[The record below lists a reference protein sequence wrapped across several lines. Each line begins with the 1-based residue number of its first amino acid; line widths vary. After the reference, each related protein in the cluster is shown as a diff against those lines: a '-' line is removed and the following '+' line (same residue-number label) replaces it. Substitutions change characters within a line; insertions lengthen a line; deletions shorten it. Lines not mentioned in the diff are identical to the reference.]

1 MDYTIY
7 AFWNGTAIYDVLN
20 SVVLVTGGAQGDAYR
35 QLMISVALVAIFV
48 SLGVGLARLRATDT
62 ATAFMALTF
71 FYGIFFLPTVTVYID
86 DVRKNQNY
94 TVSNVPLG
102 LALFGS
108 VTSHIGW
115 WLTETYETYFT
126 AVDDEKFSHYGFLF
140 GNRLVEELPMQEFMD
155 PRNRHNMTEF
165 VKNCVNP
172 ELVDNP
178 AALTALVK
186 SNDVWQFLSGATA
199 GFSLNPGRITMYVPS
214 SGTAT
219 AVPCSGTGSAVELLG
234 ADGLADALTQLTYL
248 GNRLHPG
255 NATAASTIDTQVSNF
270 ESTLL
275 GITRNAQETLRHYS
289 MINMLR
295 NASEQ
300 QGAIFA
306 STAAAA
312 QLNTSYLTMKTVA
325 EGALPKLRNMIE
337 IMIYAVFP
345 IVFLIVIAAGA
356 LGGKVLTMYAM
367 TAIWIHLWAP
377 LYAVINSIMFNAS
390 RDAMNQVTGGTGGT
404 IENMSHLLQM
414 TVSDQGMAG
423 LMVISVPAIALA
435 IVKGGAVAMS
445 GVVNSLMSPA
455 QSAAARVGSEVGMGN
470 VSSGRVQWGGAT
482 FDSSVT
488 RRGNFTTEEMGSFK
502 AHYDSGGN
510 LMSVSGGAASI
521 GGEASQARQRVAS
534 AGREVASTQQQ
545 VAEKLTQLTSALEQS
560 DQFRATR
567 AMQEAL
573 STTGGR
579 NMEAMGGGQTSS
591 AQIGTT
597 TQTNRMGTVAAQDK
611 TDALRMEGGVGTQ
624 GTGSASGF
632 HGGNGKPAGAI
643 GGSGPALLRAAHLLG
658 MIKGGLTGSTQE
670 SDNFRQQMENL
681 NSLDG
686 AKRSEAQNFMRNASG
701 FFMRTAGEMKD
712 SSTREAM
719 YNLASSLKDSVSA
732 SERLSQSISDA
743 QKAGVNVSDTSAFSA
758 NAKVNSETA
767 AVLAALQAAGKDTS
781 PPNVFAAMAGAQRAP
796 VQEAA
801 HLANAIPQ
809 SGSGFDAVAPAPQT
823 PDALRA
829 SAAPGVSN
837 AAAMYMG
844 DVQAANAGY
853 GGQVR
858 DEMLEKAG
866 FTPEQRVSAGAAIA
880 RAQAGLVAMN
890 GEMQTQMQQARAM
903 LGAQSAAMAI
913 VQQEMESRGQNFN
926 MDQGDLRSRVAD
938 YGAQILNA
946 SQNDPV
952 LRDILAGNGAM
963 PAGGSANY
971 SSEDLAAI
979 QARSGVTPRPKDEGK
994 NLGRVS
1000 DVIAP

>member
-1 MDYTIY
+1 M
-7 AFWNGTAIYDVLN
+7 
-20 SVVLVTGGAQGDAYR
+20 
-35 QLMISVALVAIFV
+35 
-48 SLGVGLARLRATDT
+48 
-62 ATAFMALTF
+62 
-71 FYGIFFLPTVTVYID
+71 
-86 DVRKNQNY
+86 
-94 TVSNVPLG
+94 
-102 LALFGS
+102 
-108 VTSHIGW
+108 
-115 WLTETYETYFT
+115 
-126 AVDDEKFSHYGFLF
+126 
-140 GNRLVEELPMQEFMD
+140 
-155 PRNRHNMTEF
+155 
-165 VKNCVNP
+165 
-172 ELVDNP
+172 
-178 AALTALVK
+178 
-186 SNDVWQFLSGATA
+186 
-199 GFSLNPGRITMYVPS
+199 
-214 SGTAT
+214 
-219 AVPCSGTGSAVELLG
+219 
-234 ADGLADALTQLTYL
+234 
-248 GNRLHPG
+248 
-255 NATAASTIDTQVSNF
+255 
-270 ESTLL
+270 
-275 GITRNAQETLRHYS
+275 
-289 MINMLR
+289 
-295 NASEQ
+295 
-300 QGAIFA
+300 
-306 STAAAA
+306 
-312 QLNTSYLTMKTVA
+312 
-325 EGALPKLRNMIE
+325 
-337 IMIYAVFP
+337 
-345 IVFLIVIAAGA
+345 
-356 LGGKVLTMYAM
+356 LTMYAM

-377 LYAVINSIMFNAS
+377 LYAVINSIMFNTS

-470 VSSGRVQWGGAT
+470 VSAGRVQWGGAT

-488 RRGNFTTEEMGSFK
+488 RRGNFTTEEMGGFK
-502 AHYDSGGN
+502 AHYDSGGS

-611 TDALRMEGGVGTQ
+611 TDALRMEGGIGTT
-624 GTGSASGF
+624 GTGGATGLSGGPGKS
-632 HGGNGKPAGAI
+632 GGAL
-643 GGSGPALLRAAHLLG
+643 GGGGPAWMRALHLMG
-658 MIKGGLTGSTQE
+658 MAKGGLMASTQE
-670 SDNFRQQMENL
+670 ADNFRQQMENL

-743 QKAGVNVSDTSAFSA
+743 QKAGINVSDTSGFSA
-758 NAKVNSETA
+758 NARVNSETA
-767 AVLAALQAAGKDTS
+767 AVLAATGGDTNPAA
-781 PPNVFAAMAGAQRAP
+781 VFAAMAGAQRAP

-952 LRDILAGNGAM
+952 SRDVLANNGAM
-963 PAGGSANY
+963 PAGRSANY